1 MTSPRA
7 VRRWVVVRSLLV
19 EAGTS
24 LKARRM
30 QTALSAFGIA
40 TGITAVVLLVSV
52 VSGLHRMALSTF
64 NAAGGNIVQVRVDPD
79 PSTGDPNGFPLTL
92 RPDDAEAVLRTS
104 GYFDLVA
111 AENSA
116 NAVVRGVV
124 VEGRSFVQT
133 SNGGIVGRTVSR
145 GLSAQIRGV
154 TSSAFEMQGLRIA
167 RGRLPLAEEHEAA
180 SRVAVLGA
188 RIARQIFGDRDAVG
202 EIVVLGSWPFQVVG
216 LLEFVGEPEGEF
228 RAYQD
233 QLIYVPF
240 ETVAAVFRGND
251 TASGLA
257 LRLREPDGAAAAV
270 ADARGILARRQQ
282 RLGQASGQLTF
293 TTTFDRL
300 QEMNLIIN
308 GLKLL
313 VGLVGGIGLFVG
325 AVGVANVLLVSVRER
340 TQEIGV
346 RRAVGATRADIFIG
360 FLVEALAI
368 TLVGGLTGISGAWA
382 LTQVVSWIPAIPD
395 GAEPHISLVTAST
408 AVTVL
413 VLVGIAAGVGP
424 ARRAAA
430 VFPAEALR
438 AE

>member
-1 MTSPRA
+1 M
-7 VRRWVVVRSLLV
+7 
-19 EAGTS
+19 
-24 LKARRM
+24 
-30 QTALSAFGIA
+30 
-40 TGITAVVLLVSV
+40 
-52 VSGLHRMALSTF
+52 
-64 NAAGGNIVQVRVDPD
+64 
-79 PSTGDPNGFPLTL
+79 
-92 RPDDAEAVLRTS
+92 
-104 GYFDLVA
+104 
-111 AENSA
+111 
-116 NAVVRGVV
+116 
-124 VEGRSFVQT
+124 SFVRT
-133 SNGGIVGRTVSR
+133 GNGDFVGRTTSR

-154 TSSAFEMQGLRIA
+154 TSSAFEMQGLEIA
-167 RGRLPLAEEHEAA
+167 RGRRPLAKEHAEGA
-180 SRVAVLGA
+180 RVAVLGG
-188 RIARQIFGDRDAVG
+188 RIARQIFGDRDPVG
-202 EIVVLGSWPFQVVG
+202 EVVVLGNWPFQVVG

-228 RAYQD
+228 RSFQD

-251 TASGLA
+251 TASSLT
-257 LRLREPDGAAAAV
+257 LRLREADGAATAV
-270 ADARGILARRQQ
+270 ADARGILERRQQ
-282 RLGQASGQLTF
+282 RLGQTSGQLTF

-346 RRAVGATRADIFIG
+346 RRAVGATRGDIFVG
-360 FLVEALAI
+360 FLIEALAI
-368 TLVGGLTGISGAWA
+368 TLLGGLSGIAGAWV

-395 GAEPHISLVTAST
+395 GAEPHISLVTAAT
-408 AVTVL
+408 AVTIL

>member
-1 MTSPRA
+1 MTTRSRG
-7 VRRWVVVRSLLV
+7 RRWIVIGSLLV
-19 EAGTS
+19 EAGAS
-24 LKARRM
+24 LKGRRL
-30 QTALSAFGIA
+30 QAALSAFGIA
-40 TGITAVVLLVSV
+40 TGITAVVLLVAV

-64 NAAGGNIVQVRVDPD
+64 NSAGGNIVQVRVDPD
-79 PSTGDPNGFPLTL
+79 PSTGDPIGFPLTL
-92 RPDDAEAVLRTS
+92 RPDDADAVLRTS

-116 NAVVRGVV
+116 SAVVRGVV
-124 VEGRSFVQT
+124 VQGMSVART
-133 SNGGIVGRTVSR
+133 SDGGLVVRNVSR
-145 GLSAQIRGV
+145 GLSVQVRGV
-154 TSSAFEMQGLRIA
+154 TSSAFDMQGLTIA
-167 RGRLPLAEEHEAA
+167 RGRLPLVEEHLESA
-180 SRVAVLGA
+180 RVAVLGG
-188 RIARQIFGDRDAVG
+188 RVARQIFGGEDPVG
-202 EIVVLGSWPFQVVG
+202 EIVVLGNWPFQVVG

-228 RAYQD
+228 RSSQD

-240 ETVAAVFRGND
+240 ETVAAVFRGNE
-251 TASGLA
+251 TASSLA
-257 LRLREPDGAAAAV
+257 LRLREPDDAAAAV
-270 ADARGILARRQQ
+270 ADARGILERRQQ
-282 RLGQASGQLTF
+282 RLGRTSGQLTF

-300 QEMNLIIN
+300 REMNLIIN

-346 RRAVGATRADIFIG
+346 RRAVGATRGDIFVG
-360 FLVEALAI
+360 FLIEALAI
-368 TLVGGLTGISGAWA
+368 TLIGGLSGIAGAWV

-395 GAEPHISLVTAST
+395 GAEPHISLVTAAA
-408 AVTVL
+408 AVTIL